1 MRVLDYGLP
10 GAAKNTGDDAR
21 LPKTDVNPRAETMQ

>member
-1 MRVLDYGLP
+1 MKGPRQAGKDDGLP

-21 LPKTDVNPRAETMQ
+21 LLGN